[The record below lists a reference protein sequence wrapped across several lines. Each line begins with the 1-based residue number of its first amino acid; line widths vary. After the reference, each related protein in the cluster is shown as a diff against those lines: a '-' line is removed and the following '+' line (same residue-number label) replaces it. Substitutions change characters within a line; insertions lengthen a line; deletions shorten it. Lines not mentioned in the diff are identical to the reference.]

1 MAHLLHLNKKQRRT
15 NEAWDPDQR
24 LAEALEQRARFL
36 DMYPQYRIFQNE
48 IDEILDK
55 AGSPENRMTVLAL
68 LIEAKLIELQSQLKH
83 LNRILLSAPAEGSS
97 EATGDSGYLLI

>member
-15 NEAWDPDQR
+15 AEAWDPDQR

-36 DMYPQYRIFQNE
+36 DAYPQYRTFQNE

-83 LNRILLSAPAEGSS
+83 LNRILLSVPAEGSS
-97 EATGDSGYLLI
+97 AATGDSGHFLI